1 MNGMERDI
9 IHGKYQTIVLGAMTS
24 EGEVV
29 PAGSSGQLY
38 RCVSRVRDLRI
49 VIVSHSDITYR
60 ETTRPSTLPMAK
72 EDTTRVCHFRGLVKL
87 HMLGRPND

>member
-1 MNGMERDI
+1 MRTASRARSMNGMERDI

-60 ETTRPSTLPMAK
+60 ECEYCIIQINVYPDHVLT
-72 EDTTRVCHFRGLVKL
+72 E
-87 HMLGRPND
+87 